1 MTCRL
6 QQTKSCHQTDSRR
19 KVADTGGWDD
29 DGKDSRLFFSF
40 FFFFFQW
47 HRIQEWHRNLHNGP
61 RAKGRVVPR
70 RGRLRSGQDRMLNGR

>member
-29 DGKDSRLFFSF
+29 DGKDSRWFFFLF
-40 FFFFFQW
+40 FFFNGTGF
-47 HRIQEWHRNLHNGP
+47 RNGTGIYLHNGP

-70 RGRLRSGQDRMLNGR
+70 RGRLRQDRTGC

>member
-40 FFFFFQW
+40 FFSMAQDSGMA
-47 HRIQEWHRNLHNGP
+47 QESAQRSAREGAS
-61 RAKGRVVPR
+61 RAEARAAA
-70 RGRLRSGQDRMLNGR
+70 